1 MSYSEKSPAEPF
13 FSFFPGGLWCWVY
26 FVHVLNKHKNAWLV
40 SKETLKRKN
49 LRYSPLLQTGF
60 CNEAGISHLG
70 CPFCSNIFPELNL
83 TLVLTVVHSMAWCQ
97 FLSPGMTGAQQPL
110 WLYLEQIPLNL
121 PIRFPG
127 RGSIF
132 CLGL

>member
-1 MSYSEKSPAEPF
+1 MSYSEKSPAEPVF
-13 FSFFPGGLWCWVY
+13 FFFFFPGELWSWVH
-26 FVHVLNKHKNAWLV
+26 FVHVLNRHQNTWPV
-40 SKETLKRKN
+40 SKKTLKRKN

-60 CNEAGISHLG
+60 YNEAG

-97 FLSPGMTGAQQPL
+97 FLSPGTTGAQQPL
-110 WLYLEQIPLNL
+110 RLYLEQIPLNL